1 MKKIYYTAIPIVL
14 AIQTQA
20 QNITLDNLEATFL
33 QKNYAL
39 IANKFNVDRI
49 DAEIIQEK
57 LWQNPTLSISE
68 VNLWK
73 TYNVEEQPYLFGKY
87 GKNQQISVELEQ
99 LIETAGKR
107 KKRVAI
113 KELEKNSALFEYE
126 ELLRELKKEL
136 RQTYFSLARIQSEKK
151 ELQNSV
157 DLFEHMMTQ
166 YQRQADL
173 KNVPKADFYR
183 LQTELIGLQKDQIE
197 LENQEIEYINKLRLL
212 TQNSD
217 LNVNEI
223 DFSRFNSHSKSIPF
237 NAKQLAKEQ
246 NIALKKQENE
256 INLAEKQLILEKAQR
271 TPDLAFQVNYDRGGN
286 IMRDFVGVGVSIDL
300 PIFNTN
306 KGNIK
311 ASEIVLNQQQITKN
325 ALHSEL
331 DISIDRLQ
339 NQINQ
344 LDKALIQWK
353 KLNNQEQL
361 TMIDNYKKHLQNKQ
375 ITLLEFIDFTQA
387 YRESQKAYL
396 DLLEN
401 YQNTFEELNYIVG
414 QDL

>member
-20 QNITLDNLEATFL
+20 QNITLDNLEVAFL

-157 DLFEHMMTQ
+157 DLFEQMMTQ

-339 NQINQ
+339 NQISQ

>member
-20 QNITLDNLEATFL
+20 QNITLDNLEAAFL

-157 DLFEHMMTQ
+157 DLFEQMMTQ

-271 TPDLAFQVNYDRGGN
+271 TPDLTFQMNYDRGGN

>member
-1 MKKIYYTAIPIVL
+1 M
-14 AIQTQA
+14 
-20 QNITLDNLEATFL
+20 
-33 QKNYAL
+33 
-39 IANKFNVDRI
+39 
-49 DAEIIQEK
+49 
-57 LWQNPTLSISE
+57 SISE

-73 TYNVEEQPYLFGKY
+73 TYHVEEQPYLFGKY

-157 DLFEHMMTQ
+157 DLFEQMMTQ

-271 TPDLAFQVNYDRGGN
+271 TPDLAFQVIYDRGGN

-325 ALHSEL
+325 ALNSEL

-339 NQINQ
+339 NQISQ

>member
-1 MKKIYYTAIPIVL
+1 MKKIYYTVIPIVL

-20 QNITLDNLEATFL
+20 QNVTLDNLEAAFL

-157 DLFEHMMTQ
+157 DLFEQMMTQ

-300 PIFNTN
+300 PIFITN

-339 NQINQ
+339 NQISQ

-353 KLNNQEQL
+353 KLNNQDQL

-387 YRESQKAYL
+387 YCESQKAYL

>member
-20 QNITLDNLEATFL
+20 QNITLDNLEAAFL

-73 TYNVEEQPYLFGKY
+73 TYHVEEQPYLFGKY

-157 DLFEHMMTQ
+157 DLFEQMMTQ

-271 TPDLAFQVNYDRGGN
+271 TPDLTFQMNYDRGGN

-311 ASEIVLNQQQITKN
+311 ASEIALSQQQITKN

-339 NQINQ
+339 NQISQ

>member
-1 MKKIYYTAIPIVL
+1 MKKIYYTVIPIVL

-20 QNITLDNLEATFL
+20 QNVTLDNLEAAFL

-157 DLFEHMMTQ
+157 DLFEQMMTQ

-271 TPDLAFQVNYDRGGN
+271 TPDLAFQVIYDRGGN

-325 ALHSEL
+325 ALNSEL

-339 NQINQ
+339 NQISQ

>member
-1 MKKIYYTAIPIVL
+1 MKKIYYTAIPIIF
-14 AIQTQA
+14 AMQTQA
-20 QNITLDNLEATFL
+20 QNVTLDNLEAAFL

-73 TYNVEEQPYLFGKY
+73 TYNVEEQPYLFGRY

-107 KKRVAI
+107 KMRVAI

-151 ELQNSV
+151 ELQNSI
-157 DLFEHMMTQ
+157 DLFEQMITQ

-173 KNVPKADFYR
+173 KNVPKANFYR

-217 LNVNEI
+217 LNVDEI

-256 INLAEKQLILEKAQR
+256 INLAEKQFILEKAQR

-311 ASEIVLNQQQITKN
+311 ASEIALSQQQITKN

>member
-20 QNITLDNLEATFL
+20 QNITLDNLEVAFL
-33 QKNYAL
+33 QKNYVL

-157 DLFEHMMTQ
+157 DLFEQMMTQ

-212 TQNSD
+212 TQNAD

-271 TPDLAFQVNYDRGGN
+271 TPDLTFQMNYDRGGN

-311 ASEIVLNQQQITKN
+311 ASEIALSQQQITKN
-325 ALHSEL
+325 ALNSEL

-396 DLLEN
+396 DLLGN

>member
-1 MKKIYYTAIPIVL
+1 M
-14 AIQTQA
+14 QTQA
-20 QNITLDNLEATFL
+20 QNVTLDNLEAAFL

-157 DLFEHMMTQ
+157 DLFEQMMTQ

-271 TPDLAFQVNYDRGGN
+271 TPDLAFQVIYDRGGN

-311 ASEIVLNQQQITKN
+311 ASEIVLNQQKITKN
-325 ALHSEL
+325 ALNSEL

-339 NQINQ
+339 NQISQ

>member
-20 QNITLDNLEATFL
+20 QNITLDNLEAAFL

-113 KELEKNSALFEYE
+113 KELEKSSALFEYE

-157 DLFEHMMTQ
+157 DLFKQMMMQ

-212 TQNSD
+212 TQNSE

-286 IMRDFVGVGVSIDL
+286 IMRDFIGVGVSIDL

-339 NQINQ
+339 NQISQ

-387 YRESQKAYL
+387 YRESQQAYF

>member
-20 QNITLDNLEATFL
+20 QNITLDNLEAAFL

-157 DLFEHMMTQ
+157 DLFEQMMTQ

-217 LNVNEI
+217 LNVDEI

-300 PIFNTN
+300 PIFITN

-339 NQINQ
+339 NQISQ

-353 KLNNQEQL
+353 KLNNQDQL

>member
-1 MKKIYYTAIPIVL
+1 VKKIYYTAIPIVL

-20 QNITLDNLEATFL
+20 QNITLDNLEAAFL

-157 DLFEHMMTQ
+157 DLFEQMMTQ

-237 NAKQLAKEQ
+237 DAKQLAKEQ

-286 IMRDFVGVGVSIDL
+286 IMRDFVGVGVSMDL

-311 ASEIVLNQQQITKN
+311 AAEIAVNQQQITK
-325 ALHSEL
+325 STIDFEL
-331 DISIDRLQ
+331 NNTIDRIS

-344 LDKALIQWK
+344 LDKAIIQWK
-353 KLNNQEQL
+353 KMNKQDQL
-361 TMIDNYKKHLQNKQ
+361 TMIENYKKHLQNKQ
-375 ITLLEFIDFTQA
+375 ITLLEFIDFIQA
-387 YRESQKAYL
+387 YRESQQAYF

-401 YQNTFEELNYIVG
+401 YQKTFEELNYIVG

>member
-1 MKKIYYTAIPIVL
+1 M
-14 AIQTQA
+14 QTQA
-20 QNITLDNLEATFL
+20 QNVTLDNLEAAFL

-39 IANKFNVDRI
+39 IANKFNADRV

-157 DLFEHMMTQ
+157 DLFEQMMTQ

-217 LNVNEI
+217 LNVDEI

-339 NQINQ
+339 NQISQ

>member
-157 DLFEHMMTQ
+157 DLFEQMMTQ

>member
-1 MKKIYYTAIPIVL
+1 MKKIYFTAIPIVF

-20 QNITLDNLEATFL
+20 QNVTLDNLEAAFL

-39 IANKFNVDRI
+39 IANKYNVDKI

-57 LWQNPTLSISE
+57 LWHNPTLSISE

-73 TYNVEEQPYLFGKY
+73 TYNIEEQPYLFGKY

-113 KELEKNSALFEYE
+113 KQLEKNSALFEYE

-151 ELQNSV
+151 ELQNST
-157 DLFEHMMTQ
+157 DLFEQMTTQ

-183 LQTELIGLQKDQIE
+183 LQTELIGLQKEQIE

-212 TQNSD
+212 TQNFD

-223 DFSRFNSHSKSIPF
+223 DFSRFNMNSKSISF
-237 NAKQLAKEQ
+237 NVKQLAKEQ
-246 NIALKKQENE
+246 NITLKKQENE
-256 INLAEKQLILEKAQR
+256 INLAEKHLVLEKAQR
-271 TPDLAFQVNYDRGGN
+271 TPDLTFQINYDRGGN
-286 IMRDFVGVGVSIDL
+286 IMRDFVGIGVSVDL

-311 ASEIVLNQQQITKN
+311 ASEIALSQQQMTKN
-325 ALHSEL
+325 ALHTEL
-331 DISIDRLQ
+331 DISIDRIQ

>member
-1 MKKIYYTAIPIVL
+1 MKKIYYTAIPIIF
-14 AIQTQA
+14 AMQTQA
-20 QNITLDNLEATFL
+20 QNVTLDNLEAAFL

-39 IANKFNVDRI
+39 IANKFNVNRI

-157 DLFEHMMTQ
+157 DLFEQMITQ

-217 LNVNEI
+217 LNVDEI

-339 NQINQ
+339 NQISQ

>member
-1 MKKIYYTAIPIVL
+1 M
-14 AIQTQA
+14 
-20 QNITLDNLEATFL
+20 
-33 QKNYAL
+33 
-39 IANKFNVDRI
+39 
-49 DAEIIQEK
+49 
-57 LWQNPTLSISE
+57 
-68 VNLWK
+68 
-73 TYNVEEQPYLFGKY
+73 
-87 GKNQQISVELEQ
+87 
-99 LIETAGKR
+99 
-107 KKRVAI
+107 
-113 KELEKNSALFEYE
+113 
-126 ELLRELKKEL
+126 
-136 RQTYFSLARIQSEKK
+136 
-151 ELQNSV
+151 
-157 DLFEHMMTQ
+157 
-166 YQRQADL
+166 
-173 KNVPKADFYR
+173 
-183 LQTELIGLQKDQIE
+183 
-197 LENQEIEYINKLRLL
+197 
-212 TQNSD
+212 
-217 LNVNEI
+217 
-223 DFSRFNSHSKSIPF
+223 
-237 NAKQLAKEQ
+237 
-246 NIALKKQENE
+246 KKQENE

>member
-1 MKKIYYTAIPIVL
+1 MKKIYYTAIPIIF
-14 AIQTQA
+14 AMQTQA
-20 QNITLDNLEATFL
+20 QNVTLDNLEAAFL

-73 TYNVEEQPYLFGKY
+73 TYHVEEQPYLFGKY

-157 DLFEHMMTQ
+157 DLFEQMMTQ

-271 TPDLAFQVNYDRGGN
+271 TPDLAFQVIYDRGGN

-325 ALHSEL
+325 ALNSEL

-339 NQINQ
+339 NQISQ

>member
-20 QNITLDNLEATFL
+20 QNITLDNLEAAFL

-113 KELEKNSALFEYE
+113 KELEKNSALFDYE

-157 DLFEHMMTQ
+157 DLFEQMMTQ

-212 TQNSD
+212 TQYSD

-237 NAKQLAKEQ
+237 NATQLAKAQ

-271 TPDLAFQVNYDRGGN
+271 TPDLTFQVNYDRGGN

-339 NQINQ
+339 NQISQ

-353 KLNNQEQL
+353 KLNNQDQL

>member
-1 MKKIYYTAIPIVL
+1 M
-14 AIQTQA
+14 QTQA
-20 QNITLDNLEATFL
+20 QNVTLDNLEAAFL

-39 IANKFNVDRI
+39 IANKFNADRV

-73 TYNVEEQPYLFGKY
+73 TYNVEEQPYLIGKY

-157 DLFEHMMTQ
+157 DLFEQMMTQ

-339 NQINQ
+339 NQISQ

>member
-1 MKKIYYTAIPIVL
+1 MKKIYYTAIPIIF
-14 AIQTQA
+14 AMQTQA
-20 QNITLDNLEATFL
+20 QNVTLDNLEAAFL

-151 ELQNSV
+151 ELQNSI
-157 DLFEHMMTQ
+157 DLFEQMITQ

-339 NQINQ
+339 NQISQ

>member
-1 MKKIYYTAIPIVL
+1 VKKIYYTVIPIVL

-20 QNITLDNLEATFL
+20 QNVTLDNLEAAFL

-157 DLFEHMMTQ
+157 DLFEQMMTQ

-271 TPDLAFQVNYDRGGN
+271 TPDLAFQVIYDRGGN

-325 ALHSEL
+325 ALNSEL

-339 NQINQ
+339 NQISQ

>member
-1 MKKIYYTAIPIVL
+1 VKKIYYTVIPIVL

-20 QNITLDNLEATFL
+20 QNVTLDNLEAAFL

-157 DLFEHMMTQ
+157 DLFEQMMTQ

-271 TPDLAFQVNYDRGGN
+271 TPDLAFQVIYDRAGG

-339 NQINQ
+339 NQISQ

-353 KLNNQEQL
+353 KLNNQDQL

>member
-1 MKKIYYTAIPIVL
+1 MNKIYYTAIPIVL

-20 QNITLDNLEATFL
+20 QNITLDNLEAAFL

-157 DLFEHMMTQ
+157 DLFEQMMTQ

-325 ALHSEL
+325 ALNSEL

-339 NQINQ
+339 NQISQ

>member
-20 QNITLDNLEATFL
+20 QNITLDNLEAAFL

-157 DLFEHMMTQ
+157 DLFEQMMTQ

-217 LNVNEI
+217 LNVDEI

-325 ALHSEL
+325 ALNSEL

-339 NQINQ
+339 NQISQ

>member
-1 MKKIYYTAIPIVL
+1 MKKIYYTAIPIIF
-14 AIQTQA
+14 AMQTQA
-20 QNITLDNLEATFL
+20 QNVTLDNLEAAFL

-39 IANKFNVDRI
+39 IANKFNADRV

-157 DLFEHMMTQ
+157 DLFEQMMTQ

-271 TPDLAFQVNYDRGGN
+271 TPDLAFQVIYDRGGN

-311 ASEIVLNQQQITKN
+311 ASEIVLNQQKITKN
-325 ALHSEL
+325 ALNSEL

-339 NQINQ
+339 NQISQ

>member
-1 MKKIYYTAIPIVL
+1 M
-14 AIQTQA
+14 
-20 QNITLDNLEATFL
+20 TLDNLEAAFL

-39 IANKFNVDRI
+39 IANKYNVDKI

-73 TYNVEEQPYLFGKY
+73 TYNIEEQPYLFGKY

-113 KELEKNSALFEYE
+113 KQLEKKSALFEYE

-151 ELQNSV
+151 ELQNNIN
-157 DLFEHMMTQ
+157 LFEQMTIQ

-183 LQTELIGLQKDQIE
+183 LQTELIGLQKEQIE

-212 TQNSD
+212 TQNFD

-223 DFSRFNSHSKSIPF
+223 DFSRFNMNSKSISF
-237 NAKQLAKEQ
+237 NVKQLAKEQ
-246 NIALKKQENE
+246 NITLKKQENE
-256 INLAEKQLILEKAQR
+256 INLAEKHLVLEKAQR
-271 TPDLAFQVNYDRGGN
+271 TPDLTFQINYDRGGN
-286 IMRDFVGVGVSIDL
+286 IMRDFVGIGVSVDL

-311 ASEIVLNQQQITKN
+311 ASEIALSQQQMTKNVLNT
-325 ALHSEL
+325 EL
-331 DISIDRLQ
+331 DISIDRIQ

>member
-1 MKKIYYTAIPIVL
+1 MKKIYYTAIPIIF
-14 AIQTQA
+14 AMQTQA
-20 QNITLDNLEATFL
+20 QNVTLDNLEAAFL

-39 IANKFNVDRI
+39 IANKFNVDRV

-157 DLFEHMMTQ
+157 DLFEQMMTQ

-339 NQINQ
+339 NQISQ

>member
-1 MKKIYYTAIPIVL
+1 MKKIYYTAIPIIF
-14 AIQTQA
+14 AMQTQA
-20 QNITLDNLEATFL
+20 QNVTLDNLEAAFL

-151 ELQNSV
+151 ELQNSI
-157 DLFEHMMTQ
+157 DLFEQMITQ

-173 KNVPKADFYR
+173 KNVPKANFYR

-217 LNVNEI
+217 LNVDEI

-256 INLAEKQLILEKAQR
+256 INLAEKQFILEKAQR

-311 ASEIVLNQQQITKN
+311 ASEIALSQQQITKN